1 MTPELNDQTENRA
14 PGEATQAAPSPRAR
28 RRSAFAPFII
38 GVLVVLVVILGYV
51 LFATLSRSEPTPT
64 NPPDTAPGAAAPD
77 HTAPERV
84 DARVPES
91 AERSEKSESTRTKQ
105 KRSPKPS
112 ATDESDDAGGL
123 GEEGDPDE
131 SGEAGEA
138 GGLGE
143 AASDPLFWEVFR
155 NEESATQ
162 FDPSLLTVD
171 RLDQLHETLT
181 RWRERLDLL
190 DANSAESLGDYLSQ
204 ASVELGSDEFA
215 NAIQSERAR
224 RAWEEVLALIRTLQ
238 DELAERGALR
248 LDSSGYLAE
257 PFDRDT
263 TQIPPGF
270 RGHSVEQVVAALQAS
285 AAFNVARKS
294 GESDRA
300 YDERLDEI
308 RREAAERTLFGTV
321 KYGST
326 LAFVLAGSDRRLGF
340 GFDLVESHFFVGK
353 KQCELRKLDFAYD
366 FDMYSAEFY
375 QAHRDEIKPI
385 RFLPES
391 VDPATRPFMLKYVA
405 SFPSVAKGELKLY
418 GLAMEVDQ
426 VKRSRRNKATY
437 ERRALR
443 NRAPLSWW
451 VTNLPPEK
459 GKELERYGRVLCL
472 CRLTPESVN
481 ETYATTKT
489 FETRVVGQNAY
500 RYNQTDYALRVCDV
514 EFWAYSAL
522 SGEIFA
528 KYSAKE
534 ADEGKRKVYLGAEV
548 AEKDA
553 DESESEPEPTWET
566 IRADYAPDESLALVA
581 PSVVANGKKSFVD
594 ALEKSSEGAVIR
606 LESGA
611 TIDAGKDALIDKS
624 LVVVGASSESDEAG
638 TIVVGFSSPI
648 VVTSKVVF
656 KNARFEREKSSATI
670 GTSEPIFK
678 IAPGGEA
685 TFLDCEFDGRDG
697 ADSVAV
703 VATGS
708 GSRATFRG
716 CKAERFTTT
725 AFEATSGGRI
735 DVEFCEFSSN
745 DGAAIATFDGGFATV
760 KSSYFTRN
768 RTSFA
773 ASGGGGGEV
782 GGSLFEKNILNFRL
796 SPGSKDAC
804 RIGDDNTVKR

>member
-138 GGLGE
+138 GEAGGLGE

-263 TQIPPGF
+263 TQIPPGC
-270 RGHSVEQVVAALQAS
+270 RSASVS
-285 AAFNVARKS
+285 HIARSFS
-294 GESDRA
+294 G
-300 YDERLDEI
+300 
-308 RREAAERTLFGTV
+308 
-321 KYGST
+321 
-326 LAFVLAGSDRRLGF
+326 
-340 GFDLVESHFFVGK
+340 
-353 KQCELRKLDFAYD
+353 
-366 FDMYSAEFY
+366 
-375 QAHRDEIKPI
+375 
-385 RFLPES
+385 
-391 VDPATRPFMLKYVA
+391 
-405 SFPSVAKGELKLY
+405 
-418 GLAMEVDQ
+418 
-426 VKRSRRNKATY
+426 
-437 ERRALR
+437 
-443 NRAPLSWW
+443 
-451 VTNLPPEK
+451 
-459 GKELERYGRVLCL
+459 LC
-472 CRLTPESVN
+472 
-481 ETYATTKT
+481 A
-489 FETRVVGQNAY
+489 
-500 RYNQTDYALRVCDV
+500 
-514 EFWAYSAL
+514 
-522 SGEIFA
+522 
-528 KYSAKE
+528 
-534 ADEGKRKVYLGAEV
+534 
-548 AEKDA
+548 
-553 DESESEPEPTWET
+553 
-566 IRADYAPDESLALVA
+566 
-581 PSVVANGKKSFVD
+581 
-594 ALEKSSEGAVIR
+594 
-606 LESGA
+606 
-611 TIDAGKDALIDKS
+611 
-624 LVVVGASSESDEAG
+624 
-638 TIVVGFSSPI
+638 
-648 VVTSKVVF
+648 
-656 KNARFEREKSSATI
+656 
-670 GTSEPIFK
+670 
-678 IAPGGEA
+678 
-685 TFLDCEFDGRDG
+685 
-697 ADSVAV
+697 
-703 VATGS
+703 
-708 GSRATFRG
+708 
-716 CKAERFTTT
+716 
-725 AFEATSGGRI
+725 
-735 DVEFCEFSSN
+735 
-745 DGAAIATFDGGFATV
+745 
-760 KSSYFTRN
+760 
-768 RTSFA
+768 
-773 ASGGGGGEV
+773 
-782 GGSLFEKNILNFRL
+782 
-796 SPGSKDAC
+796 
-804 RIGDDNTVKR
+804 